1 MVGGGGSQQAK
12 SLGFRSWLGHWYH
25 VLLDEVRL

>member
-12 SLGFRSWLGHWYH
+12 SLGVRSWLGHWYH
-25 VLLDEVRL
+25 ALLEVRL